1 MNNKFKEL
9 SVVIIV
15 LSSFIFSNCPDG
27 TEVCLSLDSSNLNY
41 DSSEDIAGFQFYHDG
56 CASGASGGDAA
67 AAGFMISA
75 SSSAVVGFS
84 LTGAIIPAGAG
95 LSLIHI

>member
-9 SVVIIV
+9 TVVIIV

-67 AAGFMISA
+67 AAGFIIAAGVLSPMDIA
-75 SSSAVVGFS
+75 SPE
-84 LTGAIIPAGAG
+84 TPAKPDLVIA
-95 LSLIHI
+95 